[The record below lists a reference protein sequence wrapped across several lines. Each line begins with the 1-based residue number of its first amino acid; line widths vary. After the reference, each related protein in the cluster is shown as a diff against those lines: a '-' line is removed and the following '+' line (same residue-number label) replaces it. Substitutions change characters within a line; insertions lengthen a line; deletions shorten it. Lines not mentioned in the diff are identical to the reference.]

1 MKIPTLTLTY
11 RRILIV
17 FLLITFPHRNHI
29 YVSLFLPKPYVYY
42 ELDFYFWQNTN
53 DSNALTYQ
61 ISKKNLELATSSN
74 RN

>member
-17 FLLITFPHRNHI
+17 FLLITLLHRNQI

-42 ELDFYFWQNTN
+42 ELDFYF
-53 DSNALTYQ
+53 
-61 ISKKNLELATSSN
+61 
-74 RN
+74 